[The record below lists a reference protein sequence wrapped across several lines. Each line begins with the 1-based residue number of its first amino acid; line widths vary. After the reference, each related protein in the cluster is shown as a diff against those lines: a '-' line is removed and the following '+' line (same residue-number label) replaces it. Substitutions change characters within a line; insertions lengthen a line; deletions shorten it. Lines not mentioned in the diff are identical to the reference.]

1 MSILLDGHDL
11 IVEVESVCDPLEAGD
26 LLVLFLHHPT
36 HLLHLSSEILPAL
49 SIWNLDGYTCDI
61 PTHLRSV
68 TAFSR
73 LGPLARGVRGPGLDS
88 TSLEQSSSSEQRLKR
103 LMSPGLQ
110 YGCGDSSPAQL
121 PGINHN
127 LYNSPPPLPYLQ
139 TQS

>member
-1 MSILLDGHDL
+1 MVMTSLSRLNLSVTLLRLEICWSCFSITRL
-11 IVEVESVCDPLEAGD
+11 ISFISRLKYCQ
-26 LLVLFLHHPT
+26 HS
-36 HLLHLSSEILPAL
+36 LS
-49 SIWNLDGYTCDI
+49 GYTCDI
-61 PTHLRSV
+61 LTHLRSV